1 MSSPL
6 ILSEDQ
12 ELIRDTA
19 RELVQ
24 AKSPL
29 KEMRRMR
36 DVRDPDGFSRG
47 LWKEAVELGW
57 AGIPFGEGV
66 GGAGLGYAELGIVLE
81 ELGRTLAPTPIL
93 STVVL
98 AGSAIELAGSAA
110 QKDTLLRGICDGS
123 RLLALAHQETPRFAP
138 YRTAT
143 RAEKTAGGWRISG
156 KKIFVLDGH
165 VADTLVVVAR
175 SAGAESDRDGLG
187 LFLVPASAKGVSIA
201 RTTIIDGR
209 NAARVELGGVEVG
222 ADAALGAPG
231 AAADVLDGVFD
242 RGAAALASEM
252 MGGIQEAFDRTLA
265 YLKARDQFGVKIGS
279 FQALKHRAAEWFCEV
294 ELTRAIVLEALRAI
308 DGDDKNAA
316 RLVSAAKARASD
328 TFILSGEEGVQMH
341 GGIGMTDEEDIGLFL
356 KRARSAEQTLGDA
369 GYHRDR
375 FAKLGGY

>member
-24 AKSPL
+24 AKSPV
-29 KEMRRMR
+29 KEMRRLR
-36 DVRDPDGFSRG
+36 DARDADGFSRA

-57 AGIPFGEGV
+57 AGIPFAEEY
-66 GGAGLGYAELGIVLE
+66 GGAGLGFAELGLVME
-81 ELGRTLAPTPIL
+81 ELGRTLAPTPML

-98 AGSAIELAGSAA
+98 AGSAVQLAGSAA
-110 QKDTLLRGICDGS
+110 QRELLLRGICDGS
-123 RLLALAHQETPRFAP
+123 RLLAFAHQETPRFAP

-143 RAEKTAGGWRISG
+143 RAEKTASGWRLSG
-156 KKIFVLDGH
+156 RKLFVLDGH

-175 SAGAESDRDGLG
+175 VSGAEADRAGLG
-187 LFLVPASAKGVSIA
+187 LFLVPATQRGVAIA
-201 RTTIIDGR
+201 RSVLIDGR
-209 NAARVELGGVEVG
+209 NAAQVELGGVEIA

-231 AAADVLDGVFD
+231 AAADVLDAVFD
-242 RGAAALASEM
+242 RGAAALAAEM

-279 FQALKHRAAEWFCEV
+279 FQALKHRAADWFCEV

-308 DGDDKNAA
+308 DAGSKDAA
-316 RLVSAAKARASD
+316 KLVSAAKARASD
-328 TFILSGEEGVQMH
+328 TFMLSGEEGVQMH

-356 KRARSAEQTLGDA
+356 KRARAAEQTLGDA

-375 FAKLGGY
+375 FATLGGY

>member
-24 AKSPL
+24 DRSPV
-29 KEMRRMR
+29 KEMRRLR
-36 DVRDPDGFSRG
+36 DSRDADGFSRA

-57 AGIPFGEGV
+57 AGIPFAEEL

-81 ELGRTLAPTPIL
+81 ELGRTLAPTPML

-98 AGSAIELAGSAA
+98 AGSAVQLAGSAA
-110 QKDTLLRGICDGS
+110 QREQILRGICDGS
-123 RLLALAHQETPRFAP
+123 RILSLAHQEAPRFAP

-143 RAEKTAGGWRISG
+143 RAEKTASGWRISG

-175 SAGAESDRDGLG
+175 VSGGENDRDGLG
-187 LFLVPASAKGVSIA
+187 LFLVPSTHKGVGIA
-201 RTTIIDGR
+201 RTSVIDGR
-209 NAARVELGGVEVG
+209 NAARVELAGVEVG

-231 AAADVLDGVFD
+231 TAADVLDAVFD

-279 FQALKHRAAEWFCEV
+279 FQALKHRAADWFCEV

-308 DGDDKNAA
+308 DAGAPERP

-356 KRARSAEQTLGDA
+356 KRARCAEQTLGDA

-375 FAKLGGY
+375 FARLGGY

>member
-12 ELIRDTA
+12 ELIRETA
-19 RELVQ
+19 RELVR
-24 AKSPL
+24 AKSPV
-29 KEMRRMR
+29 KEMRRLR
-36 DVRDPDGFSRG
+36 DSRDADGFSRA

-57 AGIPFGEGV
+57 AGIPFGEEF

-81 ELGRTLAPTPIL
+81 ELGRTLAPTPML

-98 AGSAIELAGSAA
+98 AGSAVQLAGSAA
-110 QKDTLLRGICDGS
+110 QREKILRGICDGS
-123 RLLALAHQETPRFAP
+123 RILALAHQETPRFTP
-138 YRTAT
+138 VRTAT
-143 RAEKTAGGWRISG
+143 RAEKSANGWRISG

-175 SAGAESDRDGLG
+175 VSGGENDRDGLG
-187 LFLVPASAKGVSIA
+187 LFLVPATQKGVGTA
-201 RTTIIDGR
+201 RTTVIDGR
-209 NAARVELGGVEVG
+209 NAAQIEFAGVEIG
-222 ADAALGAPG
+222 PDEALGAPG
-231 AAADVLDGVFD
+231 GAADVLDAVFD
-242 RGAAALASEM
+242 RGAAALGSEM

-279 FQALKHRAAEWFCEV
+279 FQALKHRAADWFCEV

-308 DGDDKNAA
+308 DAGANDSA

-356 KRARSAEQTLGDA
+356 KRARAAEQTLGDG

>member
-12 ELIRDTA
+12 ELIRDSA

-24 AKSPL
+24 AKSPI
-29 KEMRRMR
+29 KEMRRLR
-36 DVRDPDGFSRG
+36 DTRDADGFSRA

-57 AGIPFGEGV
+57 AGIPFGEEL

-81 ELGRTLAPTPIL
+81 ELGRTLAPTPLL

-98 AGSAIELAGSAA
+98 AGSAVQLAGSAA
-110 QKDTLLRGICDGS
+110 QKEQLLRGICDGS
-123 RLLALAHQETPRFAP
+123 RVLALAHQETPRFAP

-143 RAEKTAGGWRISG
+143 RAEKTASGWRITG

-175 SAGAESDRDGLG
+175 VSGGESDRDGLG
-187 LFLVPASAKGVSIA
+187 LFLVPATQKGVAIA
-201 RTTIIDGR
+201 RTTVIDGR
-209 NAARVELGGVEVG
+209 NAAQLELAGVEIG

-231 AAADVLDGVFD
+231 AAADVLDAVFD
-242 RGAAALASEM
+242 RGAAALAAEM
-252 MGGIQEAFDRTLA
+252 LGGIQEAFDRTLA
-265 YLKARDQFGVKIGS
+265 YLKARDQFGVKIGT
-279 FQALKHRAAEWFCEV
+279 FQALKHRTADWFCEV
-294 ELTRAIVLEALRAI
+294 ELTRGIVLEALRAI
-308 DGDDKNAA
+308 DGGSKDIA
-316 RLVSAAKARASD
+316 RFVSAAKARASD

-356 KRARSAEQTLGDA
+356 KRARATEQTLGDG

>member
-6 ILSEDQ
+6 ILSEEQ
-12 ELIRDTA
+12 ELIRDAA

-29 KEMRRMR
+29 KEMRRLR
-36 DVRDPDGFSRG
+36 DARDPDGLSRAF
-47 LWKEAVELGW
+47 WKEAVELGW
-57 AGIPFGEGV
+57 AGIPFGEEV

-98 AGSAIELAGSAA
+98 AGSAIALAGSAA
-110 QKDTLLRGICDGS
+110 QKETLLRGICDGS
-123 RLLALAHQETPRFAP
+123 RLLALAHQETPRFAS
-138 YRTAT
+138 YRIAT
-143 RAEKTAGGWRISG
+143 RAEKNANGWRISG

-175 SAGAESDRDGLG
+175 TAGAESDRAGLA
-187 LFLVPASAKGVSIA
+187 LFLVPASARGVAIT

-209 NAARVELGGVEVG
+209 NAAQVELVGVEVG
-222 ADAALGAPG
+222 AEAALGTPG
-231 AAADVLDGVFD
+231 AAADVLDAVLD

-308 DGDDKNAA
+308 DAGDKNAA

-328 TFILSGEEGVQMH
+328 TFLLSGEEGVQMH

-356 KRARSAEQTLGDA
+356 KRARTAEQTLGDA

-375 FAKLGGY
+375 FARLGGY

>member
-24 AKSPL
+24 AKSPV
-29 KEMRRMR
+29 KEMRRLR
-36 DVRDPDGFSRG
+36 DARDPDGFSRA

-57 AGIPFGEGV
+57 AGIPFAEEL

-98 AGSAIELAGSAA
+98 AGSAIQLAGSGA
-110 QKDTLLRGICDGS
+110 QKESLLRGICDGS
-123 RLLALAHQETPRFAP
+123 RILALAHQETPRFSP

-143 RAEKTAGGWRISG
+143 RAEKTAGGWRITG

-165 VADTLVVVAR
+165 VADALVVVAR
-175 SAGAESDRDGLG
+175 TAGGESDRDGLG
-187 LFLVPASAKGVSIA
+187 LFLVPATQKGVAIT
-201 RTTIIDGR
+201 RTTVIDGR
-209 NAARVELGGVEVG
+209 NAAQIAFAGVEVAG
-222 ADAALGAPG
+222 DAALGAPG
-231 AAADVLDGVFD
+231 AAADVLDVVFD

-279 FQALKHRAAEWFCEV
+279 FQALKHRAADWFCEV

-308 DGDDKNAA
+308 DSGNENAA
-316 RLVSAAKARASD
+316 KLVSAAKARASD
-328 TFILSGEEGVQMH
+328 TFLLSGEEGVQMH

-356 KRARSAEQTLGDA
+356 KRARAAEQTLGDA
-369 GYHRDR
+369 SYHRDR
-375 FAKLGGY
+375 FARLAGY

>member
-24 AKSPL
+24 AKSPV
-29 KEMRRMR
+29 KEMRRLR
-36 DVRDPDGFSRG
+36 DSRDADGFSRA

-57 AGIPFGEGV
+57 AGIPFPEEV

-98 AGSAIELAGSAA
+98 AGSAVQLAGSAA
-110 QKDTLLRGICDGS
+110 QKAALLRGICDGS
-123 RLLALAHQETPRFAP
+123 RLLALAHQEAPRFAP

-143 RAEKTAGGWRISG
+143 RAERMASGWRIGG

-165 VADTLVVVAR
+165 VADTLLVVAR
-175 SAGAESDRDGLG
+175 VSGSEDDRDGLG
-187 LFLVPASAKGVSIA
+187 LFVVPATQRGVAVS
-201 RTTIIDGR
+201 RTTVIDGR
-209 NAARVELGGVEVG
+209 NAANVELAGVEVG

-231 AAADVLDGVFD
+231 AAADVLDAVFD
-242 RGAAALASEM
+242 RGAAALAAEM
-252 MGGIQEAFDRTLA
+252 LGGIQEAFDRTLA
-265 YLKARDQFGVKIGS
+265 YLKAREQFGAKIGS
-279 FQALKHRAAEWFCEV
+279 FQALKHRAADWFCEV
-294 ELTRAIVLEALRAI
+294 ELSRAIVLEALRAI
-308 DGDDKNAA
+308 DSRDANAP

-356 KRARSAEQTLGDA
+356 KRARAAEQTLGDA

-375 FAKLGGY
+375 FARLGGY

>member
-6 ILSEDQ
+6 ILSEEQ
-12 ELIRDTA
+12 ELLRDTA

-24 AKSPL
+24 AKSPV
-29 KEMRRMR
+29 KEMRRLR
-36 DVRDPDGFSRG
+36 DSRDADGFSRA

-57 AGIPFGEGV
+57 AGIPFPEAV

-81 ELGRTLAPTPIL
+81 ELGRTLAPTPLL

-98 AGSAIELAGSAA
+98 AGSAIQLAGSAA
-110 QKDTLLRGICDGS
+110 QRETLLRGICDGS

-138 YRTAT
+138 YRVAT
-143 RAEKTAGGWRISG
+143 RAEQTASGWRIRG
-156 KKIFVLDGH
+156 KKLFVLDGH
-165 VADTLVVVAR
+165 VADTLVVLAR
-175 SAGAESDRDGLG
+175 CAGAESERDGLG
-187 LFLVPASAKGVSIA
+187 LFLVPAGARGVAIA
-201 RTTIIDGR
+201 RTTVIDGR
-209 NAARVELGGVEVG
+209 NAANLELAGVELG

-231 AAADVLDGVFD
+231 AAADVLDAVLD

-252 MGGIQEAFDRTLA
+252 MGGSQEAFDRTLA
-265 YLKARDQFGVKIGS
+265 YLKTRDQFGVKIGS
-279 FQALKHRAAEWFCEV
+279 FQALKHRAADWFCEL

-308 DGDDKNAA
+308 DAGHKDAA

-328 TFILSGEEGVQMH
+328 TFLLSGEEGVQMH

-356 KRARSAEQTLGDA
+356 KRARVAEQTLGDA

-375 FAKLGGY
+375 FARLGGY

>member
-6 ILSEDQ
+6 IYSEDQ

-24 AKSPL
+24 AKSPV

-36 DVRDPDGFSRG
+36 DARDADGFSRA

-57 AGIPFGEGV
+57 AGIPFGEEL

-98 AGSAIELAGSAA
+98 AGSAIQLAGSAA
-110 QKDTLLRGICDGS
+110 QKESLLRGICDGS
-123 RLLALAHQETPRFAP
+123 RILALAHQETPRFAP
-138 YRTAT
+138 YATAT
-143 RAEKTAGGWRISG
+143 RAEKIASGWRISG

-175 SAGAESDRDGLG
+175 TAGAPSDRDGLA
-187 LFLVPASAKGVSIA
+187 LFVVPATAKGVSIA

-209 NAARVELGGVEVG
+209 NAASVELAGVEVG

-231 AAADVLDGVFD
+231 AAADVLDAVFD
-242 RGAAALASEM
+242 RSAAALASEM

-265 YLKARDQFGVKIGS
+265 YLKARDQFGVKIGT
-279 FQALKHRAAEWFCEV
+279 FQALKHRAADWFCEV

-308 DGDDKNAA
+308 DAGDKGAA

-356 KRARSAEQTLGDA
+356 KRARAAEQTLGDA

-375 FAKLGGY
+375 FAKLAGY

>member
-12 ELIRDTA
+12 ELIRETA
-19 RELVQ
+19 RELVRV
-24 AKSPL
+24 KSPV
-29 KEMRRMR
+29 KEMRRLR
-36 DVRDPDGFSRG
+36 DSRDADGFSRA

-57 AGIPFGEGV
+57 AGIPFGEEL

-81 ELGRTLAPTPIL
+81 ELGRTLAPTPML

-98 AGSAIELAGSAA
+98 AGSAIQLAGSAA
-110 QKDTLLRGICDGS
+110 QKEKLLRGICDGS
-123 RLLALAHQETPRFAP
+123 RILALAHQETPRFAP

-143 RAEKTAGGWRISG
+143 RAEKTAGGFRITG
-156 KKIFVLDGH
+156 RKIFVLDGH

-175 SAGAESDRDGLG
+175 VSGAEEDRAGLG
-187 LFLVPASAKGVSIA
+187 LFLVSATQKGVAIA
-201 RTTIIDGR
+201 RTTVIDGR
-209 NAARVELGGVEVG
+209 NAAQVELGGVEIG
-222 ADAALGAPG
+222 ADAALGTPG
-231 AAADVLDGVFD
+231 AAADVLDAVFD

-279 FQALKHRAAEWFCEV
+279 FQALKHRAADWFCEV

-308 DGDDKNAA
+308 DSRAKEAP

-328 TFILSGEEGVQMH
+328 TFMLSGEEGVQMH

-356 KRARSAEQTLGDA
+356 KRARAAEQTLGDG

-375 FAKLGGY
+375 FAKLAGY